1 MRVVLCRKKF
11 SHIWEIVA
19 WHIPFFVKIV
29 YIFNADNKAIA
40 KEDGRGSHFGKNIVL
55 SYLIIGGIRMRK
67 SKKDKRENATNLQM
81 EGEMRYREKISDV
94 LLKIKD
100 EKLLKRI
107 YDYVEYLYI
116 YK

>member
-1 MRVVLCRKKF
+1 
-11 SHIWEIVA
+11 
-19 WHIPFFVKIV
+19 
-29 YIFNADNKAIA
+29 
-40 KEDGRGSHFGKNIVL
+40 
-55 SYLIIGGIRMRK
+55 MRK